1 MPETQTQYISFI
13 EIGGVTYEIKD
24 NVARQGG
31 IKFILSTDAATT
43 PMGVVWHSGQTEITG
58 TLEAAA
64 ADKSAFYLV
73 PADDAGD
80 QNIYHEFIVVRTGEG
95 QSATYSW
102 EQLGDTTISLHG
114 LVTSVTLNKGAG
126 DNVLGE
132 ATTFTNS
139 SSAVSFSG
147 GSNATVLTGVTPS
160 TKNLVTTTVTG
171 VNGSESITPVTNS
184 TDVNIPNVTLG
195 AATEASKVVTAA
207 KTASYIVE
215 GTAQK
220 VNKVSAGTAIST
232 AHAGTAVT
240 QVLSGDV
247 SSVFTAA
254 SVANETLSFT
264 STNVTKNNI
273 TPAVANSGTITPITI
288 GDEVTVPQIASNTTV
303 NFNAVGSATDV
314 EVPVVNIAAEPIVA
328 SKVVLGS
335 SVTLAKPAGSA
346 TTVATGALATTGT
359 GDAVVESVS
368 TTGQTETVVK
378 SIGTAT
384 AAAQTITVGTND
396 TVAVAKYG
404 DLSLTVTNH
413 D

>member
-1 MPETQTQYISFI
+1 MPDIQYISYI

-43 PMGVVWHSGQTEITG
+43 PEGVTWGNPPITG
-58 TLEAAA
+58 TLTAAA

-73 PADDAGD
+73 PADDASD
-80 QNIYHEFIVVRTGEG
+80 QNIYHEFIVVKTGDG

-147 GSNATVLTGVTPS
+147 GSSATVLTGITPS

-171 VNGSESITPVTNS
+171 INGSQSIKPVTNS
-184 TDVNIPNVTLG
+184 TDVDIPNVSLG
-195 AATEASKVVTAA
+195 AATEASKIVTSN
-207 KTASYIVE
+207 KTATNTVL
-215 GTAQK
+215 GTAEK

-232 AHAGTAVT
+232 AYAGNAVT

-254 SVANETLSFT
+254 SVVNETLSFT
-264 STNVTKNNI
+264 SSNVTKNSI

-288 GDEVTVPQIASNTTV
+288 GDEVTVPQISSNTSV
-303 NFNAVGSATDV
+303 NFDAVGSNTPV
-314 EVPVVNIAAEPIVA
+314 SVPVVNIAAEPIVA
-328 SKVVLGS
+328 SKVVLGTD
-335 SVTLAKPAGSA
+335 VTLAKPAGAA
-346 TTVATGALATTGT
+346 TTVATGALAATGT

-378 SIGTAT
+378 NIGTGT
-384 AAAQTITVGTND
+384 AAAQTITVGSND
-396 TVAVAKYG
+396 TVAVAKYS

>member
-1 MPETQTQYISFI
+1 MPDTQYISYI

-43 PMGVVWHSGQTEITG
+43 PEGVTWGDPAITG
-58 TLEAAA
+58 TLTAAA

-73 PADDAGD
+73 PADDAGA
-80 QNIYHEFIVVRTGEG
+80 QNIYHEFIVVKTGEG
-95 QSATYSW
+95 QSATFSW

-171 VNGSESITPVTNS
+171 TDGSQSITPVTNS
-184 TDVNIPNVTLG
+184 TDVNIPNVSLG
-195 AATEASKVVTAA
+195 AATEASKIVVSN
-207 KTASYIVE
+207 KTATNTVL
-215 GTAQK
+215 GTAEK
-220 VNKVSAGTAIST
+220 VNKVSAGTAINT
-232 AHAGTAVT
+232 AYAGNAVT

-254 SVANETLSFT
+254 TVQSETLSFT
-264 STNVTKNNI
+264 STSVTKNSI

-288 GDEVTVPQIASNTTV
+288 GDEVTVPQISSNAAV
-303 NFNAVGSATDV
+303 NFDAVGSNTPV
-314 EVPVVNIAAEPIVA
+314 SVPVVNIAAQPIVA
-328 SKVVLGS
+328 SKVVLGT
-335 SVTLAKPAGSA
+335 SVTLAKPAASA
-346 TTVATGALATTGT
+346 TTVATGALADSGT

-378 SIGTAT
+378 SIGTGT

-396 TVAVAKYG
+396 TVSVAKYG
-404 DLSLTVTNH
+404 DLSLTVATH

>member
-1 MPETQTQYISFI
+1 MPETQYISFI

-31 IKFILSTDAATT
+31 IKFILSTNAATT
-43 PMGVVWHSGQTEITG
+43 PKGVVWHSGQTEITG
-58 TLEAAA
+58 TLEASG

-73 PADDAGD
+73 PADDASD

-147 GSNATVLTGVTPS
+147 SSNATVLTGVTPTS
-160 TKNLVTTTVTG
+160 KHLVTTTVTG
-171 VNGSESITPVTNS
+171 IDGSQSITPVTNS
-184 TDVNIPNVTLG
+184 TDVRIPNVSLG

-207 KTASYIVE
+207 KTASYVVE

-232 AHAGTAVT
+232 AYAGNAVK

-264 STNVTKNNI
+264 STSVTKNNI

-288 GDEVTVPQIASNTTV
+288 GDEVTVPQIQSNTVV
-303 NFNAVGSATDV
+303 NFDAVSSATAV
-314 EVPVVNIAAEPIVA
+314 SVPVVNIAAEPIVA

-378 SIGTAT
+378 SIGTGT

-396 TVAVAKYG
+396 TVSVAKYG
-404 DLSLTVTNH
+404 DLSLTVATH